1 MKRSATRTKKVI
13 NITFLPVKQYKYQIF
28 STIKKTIMENK
39 YFIDKIANIYV
50 STLCKH
56 NYIFINIYGFLSYF
70 LYHRFLPFFTFL
82 YHKLDSASYS
92 LELVSSFHVAN
103 ETTSIYSFLSH
114 NQSSFRLMNTD
125 YCRNITICLSVHQI
139 FLELSFQFSVLEL
152 PTKFSVYNF

>member
-1 MKRSATRTKKVI
+1 MKRSAPRTKKVI

-70 LYHRFLPFFTFL
+70 LYHRFLPFFTFFTTNWTVPVIPWNL
-82 YHKLDSASYS
+82 FQ
-92 LELVSSFHVAN
+92 VSMLQMKPLPFTLFWVTTNPVFILWVQTIA
-103 ETTSIYSFLSH
+103 ETLQFVFLSIKYFW
-114 NQSSFRLMNTD
+114 SSVF
-125 YCRNITICLSVHQI
+125 
-139 FLELSFQFSVLEL
+139 
-152 PTKFSVYNF
+152 NFPY

>member
-39 YFIDKIANIYV
+39 YFIDKIVNIYV

-56 NYIFINIYGFLSYF
+56 NYVFINIYGFLSYF

-92 LELVSSFHVAN
+92 LELVSSSMLQMKPLPFTLFWVTTNPVFILWIQTIA
-103 ETTSIYSFLSH
+103 ETLQFVFLSIKYFW
-114 NQSSFRLMNTD
+114 SSVF
-125 YCRNITICLSVHQI
+125 
-139 FLELSFQFSVLEL
+139 
-152 PTKFSVYNF
+152 NFPY